1 MVFLIKN
8 AINLQYIF
16 IYAFL
21 LSMPHKKVIS
31 IINSKVN
38 NLKNVSCEI
47 PRNALT
53 VITGVSGSGKS
64 SLAFET
70 LYAEGQRRFVESLSS
85 YARQFLDR
93 MQKPDVESITG
104 LPPAIAIEQR
114 GFARNPRSTVA
125 TTTEIYDY
133 LRLLYGRIGQT
144 ICTCG
149 REVRKDTPNYA
160 AETILNWNQE
170 DKVYILFPVIDNDRS
185 IKDSLHAL
193 IENGYSRA
201 ILPGSDAII
210 DLQSAMPEEHL
221 LDDILILAD
230 RIIIN
235 SDQET
240 KSRITDSLETA
251 FTLGRGKVIARNL
264 SQQKDHFYSTL
275 FECAFCNKMYQE
287 PEPRLFSYNSPFG
300 ACKVCQGF
308 GRSIGLDKELIFP
321 DKSLSIA
328 KGVIHPFRS
337 PGFTEY
343 HKDCLDFARR
353 HLIPIDIPYSIL
365 TEHQKQLIWDGD
377 ALFGGISGFFEMA
390 EKQANSKVGYRVL
403 LSRYRGYTQCYHCG
417 GGRLSESA
425 RRVFVGGKNIP
436 EIMNMT
442 LAEAYEYYQFVE
454 LNAYQTSIAE
464 LVLQEIKSRLSMLVD
479 IGLEYITLDRM
490 AHTLSGGESQRITLA
505 TSLGSSLVGTLYVLD
520 EPSIG
525 LHPRDTWRLLTLLK
539 KLRSLG
545 NTVVVVEHDPEIIRQ
560 ADYILDIGPKAGEL
574 GGEILFSG
582 TVSEMLKDSQSLTGA
597 YLSGKKQVSMPKSRS
612 KGNGHY
618 IDIVKPMERNL
629 KGDTVSFPLGCI
641 TVITGVSGS
650 GKSTLVHE
658 VLAPALK
665 KKFTGFAGT
674 IGAVQTILG
683 SEHIQG
689 IELVDQTAIGKSSRS
704 TPVTYTKAFDAIR
717 DVFTDTQL
725 AKQMGWRPGTF
736 SFNVPGGRCE
746 ACEGEGYVTVEMQ
759 FLPDLSLECESC
771 NGTRY
776 KKEVRAVLYKGKS
789 IVDVLGM
796 TVNEALEFFTG
807 NKRIYNK
814 LHTLQQVGLGY
825 IRLGQPSSKL
835 SGGEA
840 QRIKLASCIDE
851 SQTEHILYV
860 FDEPTTGLHIDDIE
874 TLLKCFHRLIEKGH
888 TVLIIEHNLH
898 IIAAADFI
906 VDLGPEAGEKG
917 GYVIAQGTP
926 EHIASLEH
934 SYTGKALKQ
943 HFITYS

>member
-1 MVFLIKN
+1 
-8 AINLQYIF
+8 
-16 IYAFL
+16 
-21 LSMPHKKVIS
+21 MPHKKVIS
-31 IINSKVN
+31 IINAKVN
-38 NLKNVSCEI
+38 NLKNVSCDI

-53 VITGVSGSGKS
+53 VISGVSGSGKS

-149 REVRKDTPNYA
+149 REVRKDTPHFV
-160 AETILNWNQE
+160 AETILNWNQG
-170 DKVYILFPVIDNDRS
+170 DRVFILFPIIDEDRPIKES
-185 IKDSLHAL
+185 IHAL
-193 IENGYSRA
+193 MENGYSRA
-201 ILPGSDAII
+201 ILPGSDTII
-210 DLQSAMPEEHL
+210 DLHSAMPDEHL
-221 LDDILILAD
+221 LQELLILAD
-230 RIIIN
+230 RVIIN

-251 FTLGRGKVIARNL
+251 FTLGRGKVIVRNL
-264 SQQKDHFYSTL
+264 SQHEDHFFSTL
-275 FECAFCNKMYQE
+275 YECAFCNKMYQE

-308 GRSIGLDKELIFP
+308 GRSIGLDKDLIIP
-321 DKSLSIA
+321 DKSLSIE

-343 HKDCLDFARR
+343 HRDCLDFARR
-353 HLIPIDIPYSIL
+353 HSIPVNIPYSIL
-365 TEHQKQLIWDGD
+365 TEHQKQLLWDGD
-377 ALFGGISGFFEMA
+377 TLFDGISGFFTMA
-390 EKQANSKVGYRVL
+390 EQKANSKVGFRVL
-403 LSRYRGYTQCYHCG
+403 LSRYRGYTQCYNCG

-442 LAEAYEYYQFVE
+442 LAEASEYYHHIP
-454 LNAYQTSIAE
+454 LNAYQISIAE
-464 LVLQEIKSRLSMLVD
+464 LVLKEIQSRLTMLVD

-560 ADYILDIGPKAGEL
+560 ADNILDIGPKAGEL

-582 TVSEMLKDSQSLTGA
+582 TVHDMLNDSKSITGA

-612 KGNGHY
+612 KGNGHT
-618 IDIVKPMERNL
+618 IEIIKPMERNL

-665 KKFTGFAGT
+665 KKFTGYAGSA
-674 IGAVQTILG
+674 GAVQTILG
-683 SEHIQG
+683 SEYIQG

-717 DVFTDTQL
+717 DVFADTQA

-851 SQTEHILYV
+851 SQTEQILYV
-860 FDEPTTGLHIDDIE
+860 FDEPTTGLHVDDIE
-874 TLLKCFHRLIEKGH
+874 TLLICFNRLIEKGH

-906 VDLGPEAGEKG
+906 VDLGPEAGERG

-926 EHIASLEH
+926 EHIASLDH